1 MRFASMTIGVVA
13 FALAGCSED
22 GASSHNVEGEA
33 ISDNTNAKT
42 SGSEAGEQRL
52 LILDEEVNGTR
63 VNVPEGSGN
72 ATFDPDCI
80 IAENSVAGV
89 AVPSTLGD
97 FVGAFPAGTV
107 LSFEPNFMVDFGALC
122 ARSGGEDAI
131 CTMFESYDVEGYR
144 PDIEAQ
150 GLAVYS
156 DRCRTGEGVG
166 PGTSITDAVRGYGNA
181 SFAFNYDNEGREYV
195 SFADAPK
202 AYSFRAESETGEAMQ
217 GDGLRPPGRH
227 GGNYAGVQGEGY
239 FETGVTQP
247 DARIWEIWISTVP

>member
-1 MRFASMTIGVVA
+1 MQCVSISVGVC
-13 FALAGCSED
+13 ALALAACADG
-22 GASSHNVEGEA
+22 GASSDTGEGEGTETVEA
-33 ISDNTNAKT
+33 RT
-42 SGSEAGEQRL
+42 SETDTGERL
-52 LILDEEVNGTR
+52 RLVLDDTAEGTR
-63 VNVPEGSGN
+63 VTVPEGGD

-80 IAENSVAGV
+80 IAENGVAGIV
-89 AVPSTLGD
+89 VPTVLGD
-97 FVGAFPAGTV
+97 FVSAFPAGTV

-156 DRCRTGEGVG
+156 NQCRTGEGVG
-166 PGTSITDAVRGYGNA
+166 PGTGIAAAVHTFGNA

-195 SFADAPK
+195 SFANAPR
-202 AYSFRAESETGEAMQ
+202 AFSFRAESETGEAMQ

-239 FETGVTQP
+239 FETGVAQP